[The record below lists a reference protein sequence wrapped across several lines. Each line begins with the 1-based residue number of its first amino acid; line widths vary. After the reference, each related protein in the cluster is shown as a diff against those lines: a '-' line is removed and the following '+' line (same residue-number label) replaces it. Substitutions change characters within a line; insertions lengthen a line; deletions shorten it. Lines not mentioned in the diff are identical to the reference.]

1 MEEKEDAFFCGEV
14 KEKSFAEEL
23 KELHLSLVEGQEN
36 AIIDCDAHYTFS
48 DSTFSAFSDSIL
60 KETKKLEA
68 KVSEVEFV
76 RIWQQ
81 SPTLGDVLLFLE
93 EPLRQVITGVP
104 LIVAIHS
111 RARNLR
117 SKGVKLQRFTI

>member
-23 KELHLSLVEGQEN
+23 KELHLSLLGEQEDAVLDYN
-36 AIIDCDAHYTFS
+36 ADYTH
-48 DSTFSAFSDSIL
+48 SAAIMAETRKL
-60 KETKKLEA
+60 KE
-68 KVSEVEFV
+68 KVSDADFV

-81 SPTLGDVLLFLE
+81 SYTIGAVLLFLE

-104 LIVAIHS
+104 LIIAIRN

-117 SKGVKLQRFTI
+117 TKGVKLKQFTI